1 MSSGRTVASPDAAHG
16 RTHHRQNTVSP
27 LTRRVAPR
35 RVAPAALRGS
45 QHRPRSGS
53 IEPVSSSVAD
63 APASPPGPAAEP
75 SPFLAACHGTRG
87 AWTPV
92 WFMRQAG
99 RSLPEYRRIREG
111 IPMLES
117 CARPDLVVEITMQPV
132 RRYGVDAAIFY
143 SDIVVPLKAVG
154 LDLDIV
160 QGVGPVV
167 ARPIRTAADVERLRA
182 LEPDDVAYVTE
193 AVQGLVGELGTT
205 PLIGFAGAPFTLAS
219 YLVEGGPSKDHART
233 KALMLGEPAV
243 WAALMGRLADISAT
257 FLQVQVDAGAR
268 AVQLFDSWAGVL
280 PRRLYAEH
288 VAPWSAQVLG
298 RLEGQVPRIHFGVGT
313 GELLGEMAA
322 AGADVVGVDFRVPL
336 DEAARRV
343 GGDRPLQGNLDSAVV
358 LAPWPVVEREA
369 RRVLDEA
376 RGLPGHVFNLGH
388 GVLPATDPD
397 VLARLV
403 ELVHSETA
411 R

>member
-1 MSSGRTVASPDAAHG
+1 MSPHG
-16 RTHHRQNTVSP
+16 NVE
-27 LTRRVAPR
+27 RVTT
-35 RVAPAALRGS
+35 PAADSAFLR
-45 QHRPRSGS
+45 
-53 IEPVSSSVAD
+53 
-63 APASPPGPAAEP
+63 
-75 SPFLAACHGTRG
+75 ACRREAVPH
-87 AWTPV
+87 TPV

-99 RSLPEYRRIREG
+99 RSLPEYLRVREG

-117 CARPDLVVEITMQPV
+117 CARPELVVEITMQPV

-154 LDLDIV
+154 IDLDIV
-160 QGVGPVV
+160 PGVGPVV
-167 ARPIRTAADVERLRA
+167 AEPIRSADDVERIRA

-193 AVQGLVGELGTT
+193 AVQGLVGELGAT
-205 PLIGFAGAPFTLAS
+205 PLIGFSGAPFTLAS

-233 KALMLGEPAV
+233 KALMLGQPDV
-243 WAALMGRLADISAT
+243 WAALMGRLAQISAA

-280 PRRLYAEH
+280 PRRLYAQH

-298 RLEGQVPRIHFGVGT
+298 ALEGQVPRISFGVGT
-313 GELLGEMAA
+313 GELLGEMAK

-336 DEAARRV
+336 DEAAARV
-343 GGDRPLQGNLDSAVV
+343 GARPLQGNLDPAVV
-358 LAPWPVVEREA
+358 LAPWPVVEQEA
-369 RRVLDEA
+369 RRVLEQA

-403 ELVHSETA
+403 DLVHTETA